1 MCEHSYSPPFGIS
14 LIYQT
19 QVPHILFDVP
29 DHKKLLLLVCL
40 ILLAD
45 SLTAIILV
53 CLILLA
59 NSLTS
64 IILFADAD
72 ACIVHF
78 YNGFYV
84 LKHIPN
90 VCT

>member
-1 MCEHSYSPPFGIS
+1 M
-14 LIYQT
+14 YQT
-19 QVPHILFDVP
+19 QVPRILFDVP

-40 ILLAD
+40 ILLA
-45 SLTAIILV
+45 
-53 CLILLA
+53 

-64 IILFADAD
+64 IILFTDAD
-72 ACIVHF
+72 AYIVRF
-78 YNGFYV
+78 YNSFYI

>member
-1 MCEHSYSPPFGIS
+1 MPC
-14 LIYQT
+14 
-19 QVPHILFDVP
+19 ILFDVP

-40 ILLAD
+40 ILLAN
-45 SLTAIILV
+45 SLTAIILI

-59 NSLTS
+59 NLLTS

-72 ACIVHF
+72 VYIVRF

-84 LKHIPN
+84 IKYISNAVHSVHL
-90 VCT
+90 V